1 MSPPIPP
8 RVYSL
13 LRSARPAGTK
23 NLVIGLVVAAF
34 ALGALGVMRVARR
47 HEVVQLGFELSSKT
61 DELRKLSDENRAL
74 ELERST
80 LADPRRIRALAAAL
94 GMMSVPPDA
103 IRIVPAAPRPRVTD
117 PDGPTASV
125 GPEAMR

>member
-13 LRSARPAGTK
+13 LRSARPAGAR
-23 NLVIGLVVAAF
+23 NLVIGLIAAAI
-34 ALGALGVMRVARR
+34 ALGGLGIMRVGRR
-47 HEVVQLGFELSSKT
+47 HEVVKLGAALSQKT

-74 ELERST
+74 ELERSQ

-94 GMMSVPPDA
+94 GMVSVPPDS
-103 IRIVPAAPRPRVTD
+103 IRIVPIAPQE
-117 PDGPTASV
+117 AS
-125 GPEAMR
+125 R